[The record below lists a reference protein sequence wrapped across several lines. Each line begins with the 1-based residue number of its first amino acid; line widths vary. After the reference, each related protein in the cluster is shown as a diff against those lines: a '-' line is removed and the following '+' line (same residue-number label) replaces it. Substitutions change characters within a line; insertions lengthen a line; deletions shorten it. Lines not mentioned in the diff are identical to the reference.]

1 MTARR
6 KLIIAAL
13 MLLVCGLVIAVM
25 MRRASPPSS
34 LVITLNR
41 LSTNH
46 GIVTAFVTVSNASP
60 LVCEVAFI
68 EGGPLFLLSPGK
80 NSMVDAQLRWKAD
93 QLHITS
99 SPAYTGKLSDQVRRL
114 IRKPEVY
121 TLDLK

>member
-34 LVITLNR
+34 LAITLNR

-68 EGGPLFLLSPGK
+68 EAALCSCCRLEKQRGGCS
-80 NSMVDAQLRWKAD
+80 V
-93 QLHITS
+93 
-99 SPAYTGKLSDQVRRL
+99 
-114 IRKPEVY
+114 
-121 TLDLK
+121 